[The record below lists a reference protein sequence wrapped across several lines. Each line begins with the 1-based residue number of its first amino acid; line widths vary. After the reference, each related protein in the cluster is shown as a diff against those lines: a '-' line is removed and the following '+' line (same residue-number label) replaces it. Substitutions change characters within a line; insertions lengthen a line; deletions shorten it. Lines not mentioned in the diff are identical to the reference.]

1 MKVHEL
7 VIKAKIEAAWRITA
21 CVMGGPKFAHH
32 FNRAVAL
39 LTAIDWHGHTRA
51 HYQSLTQSE
60 LARLGG
66 ELEMELF
73 GKPFDP
79 ERGV

>member
-1 MKVHEL
+1 M
-7 VIKAKIEAAWRITA
+7 
-21 CVMGGPKFAHH
+21 
-32 FNRAVAL
+32 AL